1 MTERTIFLGAIE
13 IVDPTARLAFL
24 DQACGEDATLRSQV
38 EELLKS
44 HGSDT
49 SLLECS
55 AMAENDV
62 ASTLVP
68 QVPAPDDEVKGEQTQ
83 DNSDFLRYL
92 QPSNRPGWL
101 GRLAHYEI
109 ESILGRGAFGI
120 VAKAFDEKL
129 HRVVAIKMLCP
140 ELAGSSPSRKRFLR
154 EARTAAAMRH
164 ENIVGIHAVEEEPIP
179 YLVMEYIPGPT
190 LAGKLHDHGPLD
202 VAEVLSISQQLA
214 AGLAA
219 AHAVNLI
226 HRDIKPSNILL
237 EENPGGKVKISD
249 FGLARAVDDASLTT
263 SGLIAGTPMYMSPE
277 QAKGEPLDHRSDL
290 FSVGSVM
297 YQMSSGRPPFR
308 ANNTMAVLKR
318 VCEEAPRPI
327 QDVIATT
334 PAWLCEIIDKLLS
347 KKASDRYQTAKELS
361 DLLLRCQR
369 ELEQRGQVTCVPVP
383 VRAKATGTAALTVP
397 PSSPST
403 LITAVPPKRSPMK
416 LVLGLVG
423 IAAIVTLGVLLLPKG
438 RTESDDPG
446 SPQSS
451 VAAESTT
458 EPVFTAAPAEPAEQA
473 EQAEQAEAVKP
484 IQPAGWHGWPAA
496 APKPAV
502 APFDAAQAKKHQ
514 EAWAQYLK
522 VPAEYSNSIGMK
534 FRLIPPGEFMMG
546 APESDADAQ
555 PHEKPQ
561 HAVVLTQ
568 PYYLSVTEVTVS
580 QFQKFIEAKNYV
592 TEAESDSQG
601 AFDVSPRVRRPDY
614 VWNGKFSRKDSGDHP
629 VRCVSWRDAG
639 SYCEWLSQI
648 EGHTARLP
656 TEAEWEFACR
666 AGTQTRYSFGD
677 SVSDTTTPPRGS
689 GAPLSL
695 VAKGPANPF
704 GLFDMHGN
712 VHELCLDSGRKYTA
726 ASVTDP
732 IGSLDPQSSPVVR
745 SGAVSGGVSRMRS
758 SHRYLGD
765 QRQVPGINFAT
776 VVKGFRVLLIPRSS
790 DSAPITDPAK

>member
-13 IVDPTARLAFL
+13 IADPTARLAFL
-24 DQACGEDATLRSQV
+24 DQACAGDATLRSQV

-44 HGSDT
+44 HGSD
-49 SLLECS
+49 SSFPECS
-55 AMAENDV
+55 AMVQNDV

-68 QVPAPDDEVKGEQTQ
+68 QVAAPDDEVKAEQTQ

-92 QPSNRPGWL
+92 QPSSRPGWL

-120 VAKAFDEKL
+120 VAKAFDGKL
-129 HRVVAIKMLCP
+129 HRVVAIKMLSP

-164 ENIVGIHAVEEEPIP
+164 ENVVGIHAVEEEPIP

-190 LAGKLHDHGPLD
+190 LSQKLHDHGPLD

-334 PAWLCEIIDKLLS
+334 PAWLCEIIDKLLA
-347 KKASDRYQTAKELS
+347 KKASDRYQSAKELS

-369 ELEQRGQVTCVPVP
+369 ELEQRGQITCAPVP
-383 VRAKATGTAALTVP
+383 VGANAAGAAALTAI
-397 PSSPST
+397 PSPPST
-403 LITAVPPKRSPMK
+403 LITAVPPKRSPLK
-416 LVLGLVG
+416 LVHGLVG
-423 IAAIVTLGVLLLPKG
+423 IAALVTLAVLLLPKG
-438 RTESDDPG
+438 QTESNEPG

-451 VAAESTT
+451 VAEESKT
-458 EPVFTAAPAEPAEQA
+458 EPFITAAPAEP
-473 EQAEQAEAVKP
+473 V
-484 IQPAGWHGWPAA
+484 QPAGWHGWPAA

-502 APFDAAQAKKHQ
+502 APFDAAQAKQHQ
-514 EAWAQYLK
+514 EAWAEYLK
-522 VPAEYSNSIGMK
+522 VPAEYSSSIGMK

-555 PHEKPQ
+555 PYEKPQ

-580 QFQKFIEAKNYV
+580 QFQKFIEAKKYV

-601 AFDVSPRVRRPDY
+601 AFDVSPRVRRPVH
-614 VWNGKFSRKDSGDHP
+614 VWNAKISRTGSGNYP
-629 VRCVSWRDAG
+629 VRCVSWRDVG

-677 SVSDTTTPPRGS
+677 SVRDTTNPPRGS

-712 VHELCLDSGRKYTA
+712 VHEICLDSGRKYTA

-732 IGSLDPQSSPVVR
+732 VGSLDPQSSPVVR
-745 SGAVSGGVSRMRS
+745 SGAVSGDVSRMRS
-758 SHRYLGD
+758 SHRYLSD
-765 QRQVPGINFAT
+765 QRQLPGLNFAT
-776 VVKGFRVLLIPRSS
+776 VVKGFRVLLIPRVSGP
-790 DSAPITDPAK
+790 APMAEHAK